1 MVNIEPDWR
10 LDLKFRNTTEHW
22 LAVVMIPDGTD
33 VYARIIGTNPGWR
46 VEVPEPEMEN
56 IVHPDDAMRYTES
69 PEFPLGEERLVESA
83 RDGFDVRIDRTVYD
97 GDKVILED
105 SFSSSF
111 APSYNTTMRGTG
123 TE

>member
-1 MVNIEPDWR
+1 MVFFIFKQKTAYDMLRSLVGSEMCIRDR
-10 LDLKFRNTTEHW
+10 
-22 LAVVMIPDGTD
+22 
-33 VYARIIGTNPGWR
+33 
-46 VEVPEPEMEN
+46 PEMEN

-97 GDKVILED
+97 GDEVILED

-111 APSYNTTMRGTG
+111 APSYNTSMRGTG
-123 TE
+123 AG